1 MVIVLSLPLSFFD
14 NSIVT
19 TYKKRGGGGGW
30 IQTLVLLIKET
41 KLARL
46 KLKYNSLMLQCT
58 FVPADE

>member
-19 TYKKRGGGGGW
+19 TYKKRGGGGVW

>member
-1 MVIVLSLPLSFFD
+1 MVIVVSLSLSLSFFD

-19 TYKKRGGGGGW
+19 TYKKRGWGW

>member
-19 TYKKRGGGGGW
+19 TYKKRGGGVW